1 MAHATTNT
9 DYYPKDRVLARF
21 GSWAMTT
28 LSTMME
34 NNPRLKRARRLQAL
48 SDAELASIGI
58 KRDDIVR
65 IAFADVYHR

>member
-1 MAHATTNT
+1 MAQATTNT
-9 DYYPKDRVLARF
+9 DYYPKDRAVARF
-21 GSWAMTT
+21 GSWLVTT

-48 SDAELASIGI
+48 SDAELAAIGI
-58 KRDDIVR
+58 KRNDIVR